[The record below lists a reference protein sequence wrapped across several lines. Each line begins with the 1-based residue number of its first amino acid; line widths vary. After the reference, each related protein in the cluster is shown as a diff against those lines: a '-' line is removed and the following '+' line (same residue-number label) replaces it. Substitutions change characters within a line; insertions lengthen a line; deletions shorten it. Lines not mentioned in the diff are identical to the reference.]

1 MLKISSWHVSQYPE
15 IWYSS
20 AALLLRNVFALVPHL
35 TQRPRARA
43 PDNGLPYKLRVVM
56 SARFCNACDFVE
68 YGILVYLSVV
78 LIGLVF
84 VDVLHGFR

>member
-1 MLKISSWHVSQYPE
+1 M
-15 IWYSS
+15 
-20 AALLLRNVFALVPHL
+20 FALCPHL

-68 YGILVYLSVV
+68 YGILVYLPVV
-78 LIGLVF
+78 LIGF
-84 VDVLHGFR
+84 VDIDIFVCVGDHFKLS